1 MSVINLDGSEYE
13 IEHLSDNA
21 RQQLIYIRHID
32 ERLSE
37 IRSTIVIYQ
46 VAGRGLEGS
55 DRETVEAKVQECHL
69 ETAMLN
75 AARGQFLRGF
85 RDSLN

>member
-13 IEHLSDNA
+13 LEHLSDTA
-21 RQQLIYIRHID
+21 RQQLIYIHHID
-32 ERLSE
+32 ERLLE
-37 IRSTIVIYQ
+37 IRSTLVIYQ
-46 VAGRGLEGS
+46 VAGKGLVGG
-55 DRETVEAKVQECHL
+55 DRESVEAKIQECHL

-75 AARGQFLRGF
+75 AARGQFLKSF